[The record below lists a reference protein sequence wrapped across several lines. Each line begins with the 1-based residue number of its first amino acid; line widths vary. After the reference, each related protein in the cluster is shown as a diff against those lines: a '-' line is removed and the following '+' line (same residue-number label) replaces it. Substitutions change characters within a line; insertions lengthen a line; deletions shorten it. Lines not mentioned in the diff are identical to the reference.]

1 MKMKKILARMG
12 LLGLFCLLLCG
23 CGENKEGVIYTTVY
37 PVDYLANYMYGDK
50 AEVSSIYPDGT
61 IVEDY
66 NLVEKQIEEFS
77 KGQVFIYNGTT
88 KERQFAKDLVNK
100 NKNMKVID
108 AAYGLKYIYGVEELW
123 LSPSNYLMLATNIK
137 NSLEEQIGSKYT
149 NEEITKKYDE
159 LKERLSILDADLRSS
174 AKKAKDKGKST
185 LVVSSNVFKF
195 LENYGFQ
202 VISLED
208 YQLNSASLDT
218 LKNQF
223 KSGVYKYILVEN
235 TEAVN
240 DIISE
245 MIKDAQAQTIV
256 VNMMNTLTE
265 ENKKNNDTYFT
276 IINEFINIIKNIIN
290 A

>member
-1 MKMKKILARMG
+1 MKKILARMG

>member
-1 MKMKKILARMG
+1 MKK
-12 LLGLFCLLLCG
+12 LLGKVGGIFLLCLIMCG
-23 CGENKEGVIYTTVY
+23 CNNSNDNEIYTTVY
-37 PVDYLANYMYGDK
+37 PIEYLTEYMYGNK
-50 AEVSSIYPDGT
+50 ASVSSIYPDGT
-61 IVEDY
+61 VIEDY
-66 NLVEKQIEEFS
+66 NLAEKQLEEFS

-108 AAYGLKYIYGVEELW
+108 AAYGLKYTYGVEELW

-137 NSLEEQIGSKYT
+137 NNLEEQVGTKYT
-149 NEEITKKYDE
+149 NEEITKKYNE
-159 LKERLSILDADLRSS
+159 LKEKLSILDAELRSCS
-174 AKKAKDKGKST
+174 KNAKEKGENT
-185 LVVSSNVFKF
+185 LIVSSNVFKF
-195 LENYGFQ
+195 LENYGFK
-202 VISLED
+202 VISLEE
-208 YQLNSASLDT
+208 YQINSASLNT

-245 MIKDAQAQTIV
+245 MIKDAQAQTII

-276 IINEFINIIKNIIN
+276 IINEFINNIKNITS